1 MKGVVLEIVLALALL
16 AVFYILLLWS
26 SEEQK

>member
-1 MKGVVLEIVLALALL
+1 MKGVVLEILLALALL